1 MFIRNLTNLA
11 RVLGHWR
18 WQYALSAALM
28 LGAVAFRSLEPKV
41 LQLAVDQVV
50 AARPAPAN
58 PPEPDAV
65 ATWLGQ
71 WLPTGGGLT
80 GVLLGLGGLYLLIS
94 VGRGGFNLASGA
106 LTAASTEY
114 AVKALRDRLF
124 AHLQRLPLSFYTQSP
139 KGELIQRCT
148 GDIDTIR
155 NFAQNQ
161 IVELVSLSALF
172 LFSFGMMAASD
183 WALALVSVATSPLLL
198 WGSYLF
204 FRQETK
210 VWEAHEHEADQLN
223 NVVSENLNGIR
234 VVAAFANQAQE
245 MEKFDR
251 QNRRKLAVGIRHV
264 GLHAWYWPLSDLL
277 VLAQLLLSI
286 IVGGYWVLQG
296 YLSLGELMGFYT
308 YLLMISWPM
317 KQIGRTLSQV
327 GMASVAMQRIMQV
340 LSAQPEDYAP
350 TPPGLAPLR
359 GEIEFRQV
367 SFRYGPGG
375 PWALHNVSFHVR
387 PGERVALVG
396 PTGAGK
402 STLIHLL
409 VRLYEP
415 TEGQILLD
423 GRPSTEYPR
432 EWLRRQMGLVLQKP
446 FLFSASVAD
455 NIRYANPAA
464 PDEAVE
470 QAAQVAQAS
479 SLQHI
484 LANGLATVVGEKGVT
499 LSGGQKQRVA
509 LARTLLAVPAILVLD
524 DVTSAVDTE
533 TEHRI
538 LAQLETK
545 MQDRTVLVISH
556 RVTAIAQAQRVLV
569 LERGELVQ
577 NAPPAELQHQP
588 GYYQAIYQVQTNPET
603 EVLAAEQAE

>member
-28 LGAVAFRSLEPKV
+28 LGAVAFRTLEPKV
-41 LQLAVDQVV
+41 LQLAVDRVV
-50 AARPAPAN
+50 ATQTVARAPA
-58 PPEPDAV
+58 PDAV
-65 ATWLGQ
+65 VAWLGQ
-71 WLPTGGGLT
+71 WLPGPNDLKWA
-80 GVLLGLGGLYLLIS
+80 LLALGGMYLLIS
-94 VGRGGFNLASGA
+94 LGRGGFNLASGA
-106 LTAASTEY
+106 LTAASTEH

-124 AHLQRLPLSFYTQSP
+124 AHLQRLPLGYYTQAP

-172 LFSFGMMAASD
+172 LFSFGLMAASH
-183 WALALVSVATSPLLL
+183 WGLALLSIATSPLLL

-204 FRQETK
+204 FVRETK
-210 VWEAHEHEADQLN
+210 VWEAHEHEADKLN

-245 MEKFDR
+245 MEKFDQ

-277 VLAQLLLSI
+277 VLLQLLVSI
-286 IVGGYWVLQG
+286 LCGGYWVLQG
-296 YLSLGELMGFYT
+296 HLSLGELMGFYT
-308 YLLMISWPM
+308 YLLMIAWPM

-340 LSAQPEDYAP
+340 LDAQPEDYAP

-367 SFRYGPGG
+367 SFRYTPDG
-375 PWALHNVSFHVR
+375 PWALQNVSFHVR
-387 PGERVALVG
+387 PGERIALIG

-409 VRLYEP
+409 TRLYEP

-432 EWLRRQMGLVLQKP
+432 EWLRRQIGFVLQKP

-455 NIRYANPAA
+455 NIRYAEPAA
-464 PDEAVE
+464 PGEAVE
-470 QAAQVAQAS
+470 AAAEAAQAS

-484 LANGLATVVGEKGVT
+484 LANGFATIVGEKGVM

-509 LARTLLAVPAILVLD
+509 LARTLLAMPAILVLD

-538 LAQLETK
+538 FAQLQTN
-545 MQDRTVLVISH
+545 MQGHTVWVISH
-556 RVTAIAQAQRVLV
+556 RVTAIQQAQRVLV
-569 LERGELVQ
+569 LERGTLVQ
-577 NAPPAELQHQP
+577 NAPPTELQHQP

-603 EVLAAEQAE
+603 EVLVDEVRE